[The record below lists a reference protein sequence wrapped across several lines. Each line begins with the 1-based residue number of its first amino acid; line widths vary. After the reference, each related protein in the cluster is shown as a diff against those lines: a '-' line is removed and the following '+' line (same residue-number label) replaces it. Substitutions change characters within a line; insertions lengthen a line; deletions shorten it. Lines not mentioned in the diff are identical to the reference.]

1 VIDWRENYGLETT
14 LWLKLP
20 RVFLSFPLECVLPII
35 LTPITKHPDAIGHLN
50 DLSKE
55 VGQDWFKMLCD
66 CVAINGLS
74 ALDDDTYK
82 TLYALFRKRASYL
95 RLKPTTGVVAPA
107 AAATASDFLESL
119 SAFSNFK
126 KLESTLGLT
135 LTKRITLLFGAN
147 SSGKSSLCESLKVL
161 ASPETPSRPLENVR
175 RSAVSAVSFGYKFRS
190 DTTPQNWTPAVGYG
204 LRTSTVKYF
213 DTGIALKNVK
223 HPVEPGRIIELTP
236 FKLHVFEWLTVLTTQ
251 FRDRLQE
258 EQASN
263 ATRLREALEG
273 IRAQFSRFKGRLLAS
288 IDQNTLVGLAAE
300 IKLGE
305 AFSQL
310 AELSDKQLRAADLEK
325 ALSEEGLKL
334 LGAEHRDLQSFLSSL
349 NKLLDAAEE
358 LWKLDPAAKAT
369 DLAAK
374 ISAQQLLAKTLIPEG
389 ATLEKLLAILR
400 ATNPICDL
408 SSAAGHA
415 CPLCKR
421 PLTISEVDLFKQY
434 HDLLTGELE
443 KEITAIRS
451 DLGQAE
457 QLAKTAH
464 RINRDDWDK
473 SILPTEA
480 LEEAKRGSELIV
492 ESCDLSK
499 EPTEEAKHA
508 LASLRILAARVTQQM
523 REKAAALE
531 AARTGEDELRKQLV
545 SVQSEVENL
554 EYEKSISDHLR
565 ELRQVETLHSEDKY
579 WHSKLPPFTPLLKKI
594 TDASKKAN
602 EELVVADF
610 ETRLNAE
617 YKALTEKPMT
627 SFGVTLARKGSES
640 SVTVLPQIGGKEIEG
655 VLCEGEQ
662 RVHALALFFA
672 ELETCP
678 QSVVVFDDPISSFD
692 YNHIANYCIRIRD
705 FAVNHPDHQLI
716 ILTHNWE
723 FFVQLQTTINAA
735 RLNHALSVQVLE
747 NCAIVGD
754 YSEKIGEL
762 KTEIGDLLALA
773 GEPTKAQKED
783 LAGKL
788 RRLIEAVVNTHV
800 FNNQRHQYKQKNQ
813 PVSEFQSFTKL
824 VPLLQAE
831 ATTLRD
837 LYAKLS
843 VTEHDDPRTAY
854 VNTDKATF
862 QVRYDQVLSI
872 EAAIE
877 ARK

>member
-1 VIDWRENYGLETT
+1 LRIT
-14 LWLKLP
+14 
-20 RVFLSFPLECVLPII
+20 F
-35 LTPITKHPDAIGHLN
+35 TPITKHPDAIGHLN
-50 DLSKE
+50 NLAKE
-55 VGQDWFKMLCD
+55 VGKTWFTMLCD
-66 CVAINGLS
+66 FVAINGAS
-74 ALDDDTYK
+74 TLDDDTYK
-82 TLYALFRKRASYL
+82 TLYAIFRGTASYL
-95 RLKPTTGVVAPA
+95 GLKPTAGVVSPTIAS
-107 AAATASDFLESL
+107 TASDFLEKL
-119 SAFSNFK
+119 SGFSNFK
-126 KLESTLGLT
+126 KLENTLELT

-175 RSAVSAVSFGYKFRS
+175 RSSGSALSFGYKFRS
-190 DTTPQNWTPAVGYG
+190 DTTPQTWTPAVGYG

-236 FKLHVFEWLTVLTTQ
+236 FKLHVFEWLTALTTQ
-251 FRDRLQE
+251 FRDRLQQ

-263 ATRLREALEG
+263 ATRLRQALEG
-273 IRAQFSRFKGRLLAS
+273 IRAQFSRFNGRLLAS
-288 IDQNTLVGLAAE
+288 IDQNSLAGLGGE

-305 AFSQL
+305 AFSQH
-310 AELSDKQLRAADLEK
+310 AELSDKQLRGFDLEK

-334 LGAEHRDLQSFLSSL
+334 LRAEHRDLQSFLSTL
-349 NKLLDAAEE
+349 NKLLDSAEE
-358 LWKLDPAAKAT
+358 LWKFEPTAKAI

-408 SSAAGHA
+408 GSAAGHS

-457 QLAKTAH
+457 QLVKTVR

-499 EPTEEAKHA
+499 QPSEEAKNA

-523 REKAAALE
+523 TEKATALE
-531 AARTGEDELRKQLV
+531 AARTGEAELRKQLV
-545 SVQSEVENL
+545 SVQSEIEDL
-554 EYEKSISDHLR
+554 EYQTSVSDHLQ
-565 ELRQVETLHSEDKY
+565 ELRDVETLHSEDEY

-594 TDASKKAN
+594 TDASKEAN
-602 EELVVADF
+602 EELVVSDF

-617 YKALTEKPMT
+617 YKALTEKSMT
-627 SFGVTLARKGSES
+627 AFGVTLARKGSES

-705 FAVNHPDHQLI
+705 FAVNHPNHQLVV
-716 ILTHNWE
+716 LTHNWE
-723 FFVQLQTTINAA
+723 FFVQLQTTINTAG
-735 RLNHALSVQVLE
+735 LNNALSVQVLE

-754 YSEKIGEL
+754 YSEKIDEL
-762 KTEIGDLLALA
+762 KTEISDLLALP
-773 GEPTKAQKED
+773 GEPTKVHKED

-800 FNNQRHQYKQKNQ
+800 FNNQRHQYKQKSQ
-813 PVSEFQSFTKL
+813 TVSEFQHFTKL
-824 VPLLQAE
+824 VPLLTTE
-831 ATTLRD
+831 ATALRD
-837 LYAKLS
+837 LYGKLS

-862 QVRYDQVLSI
+862 QSRYDQVLLI
-872 EAAIE
+872 ESAIE
-877 ARK
+877 SRK